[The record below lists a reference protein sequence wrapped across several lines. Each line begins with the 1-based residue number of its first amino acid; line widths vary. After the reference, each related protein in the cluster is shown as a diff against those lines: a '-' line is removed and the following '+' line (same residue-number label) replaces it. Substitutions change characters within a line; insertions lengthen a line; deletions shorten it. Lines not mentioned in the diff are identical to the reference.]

1 MLMQGP
7 GNTSLKL
14 SSERG
19 LFVFFAILGQ
29 IMKERKLYRERKLTA
44 RGHGFNFKMGHL
56 DSLIV
61 MGCQ

>member
-1 MLMQGP
+1 
-7 GNTSLKL
+7 
-14 SSERG
+14 
-19 LFVFFAILGQ
+19 
-29 IMKERKLYRERKLTA
+29 MKERKLYRERKLTA